1 MIELP
6 AKLYIYIYV
15 NIYIFG
21 QFSYWGWSNSYMC
34 SICRSCIHC
43 RITHCIHGSFND
55 TNCKSPLKDED
66 YRLFRNGNSWNPLQ
80 NSGDLFFFYCNS
92 VVDIHV
98 CVYGWMDGWM
108 YSISIFMWQLRY
120 KQLLGAKAS
129 PPGSRQGTHKALRF
143 RRFTN
148 GHRVGLSSEPVLE
161 TAAFVDLS
169 ITYIYVY
176 ICISTCV
183 LI

>member
-1 MIELP
+1 
-6 AKLYIYIYV
+6 
-15 NIYIFG
+15 
-21 QFSYWGWSNSYMC
+21 MC

-98 CVYGWMDGWM
+98 CVYGWMDGCTVYLYLCGSSDTNSSWVPKHH
-108 YSISIFMWQLRY
+108 RPAA
-120 KQLLGAKAS
+120 AKAPTRLS
-129 PPGSRQGTHKALRF
+129 GFVGSLTATEWGCHRSRFWKRLHLWTYQSHISMCTYAYLRVF
-143 RRFTN
+143 WYKF
-148 GHRVGLSSEPVLE
+148 G
-161 TAAFVDLS
+161 
-169 ITYIYVY
+169 
-176 ICISTCV
+176 
-183 LI
+183 